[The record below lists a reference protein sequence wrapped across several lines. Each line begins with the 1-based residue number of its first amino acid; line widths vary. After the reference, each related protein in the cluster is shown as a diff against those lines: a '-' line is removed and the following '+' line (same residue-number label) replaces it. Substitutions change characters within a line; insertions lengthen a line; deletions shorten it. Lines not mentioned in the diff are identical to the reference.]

1 MSSSGTS
8 RDISGK
14 STLRT
19 GTNESSKKRKRR
31 LLISP
36 KSAKRYG
43 LQEKLRNCIL
53 ESNPDQMRHQ
63 LRDAQD
69 TNLELEQELDRKN
82 KQIENLKK
90 EQLKKRKEWQ
100 ESLTESKMKERLLL
114 DENKHLKDDKKR
126 IISQKLQKIHEL
138 TKIKLSLEEKDIQIE
153 HLDTRLKESTKLLGS
168 NLEAIK
174 CQIQSNSMS
183 PDVSKPSTSYQTRNS
198 ITLPNNDNM
207 FDDIIRNLQELLE
220 SQLQCSI
227 CNEVYITPVVVKC
240 GHTFCEECISTWTKT
255 QKNCPECRMQ
265 VTGLI
270 PCKAIDSYISS
281 FVESFVP
288 KDYQNARKVLIDSRS
303 KKKRQTDQEGGQR
316 GDESQSDT
324 IDLLYNSIPSI
335 DRISLVSDIPVITPE
350 LSDQSANS
358 FYGFGQFSMDSIDF
372 GAGEEPNFS
381 SDDTISGAGY
391 SSRLSD
397 HGDSMELALRDDGPA
412 HDSESEESQLSSSP
426 ALAHM
431 RTGRSTST
439 PSHSPARRVF
449 GSHTESRISRVLE
462 SSSSED
468 SLDWQF

>member
-36 KSAKRYG
+36 KSAKRNS
-43 LQEKLRNCIL
+43 LQQKLRNCIL
-53 ESNPDQMRHQ
+53 ESNPDQMKHQ

-126 IISQKLQKIHEL
+126 IISQKLKKINEL
-138 TKIKLSLEEKDIQIE
+138 GRIKLSLQEKDIQIE

-168 NLEAIK
+168 NLEQIFNLESKLLEAIK
-174 CQIQSNSMS
+174 CQIQSNSKS

-227 CNEVYITPVVVKC
+227 CNEVR
-240 GHTFCEECISTWTKT
+240 GHLKKQTKT
-255 QKNCPECRMQ
+255 RF
-265 VTGLI
+265 
-270 PCKAIDSYISS
+270 SYYS
-281 FVESFVP
+281 
-288 KDYQNARKVLIDSRS
+288 
-303 KKKRQTDQEGGQR
+303 
-316 GDESQSDT
+316 
-324 IDLLYNSIPSI
+324 LY
-335 DRISLVSDIPVITPE
+335 DV
-350 LSDQSANS
+350 
-358 FYGFGQFSMDSIDF
+358 
-372 GAGEEPNFS
+372 
-381 SDDTISGAGY
+381 
-391 SSRLSD
+391 
-397 HGDSMELALRDDGPA
+397 
-412 HDSESEESQLSSSP
+412 
-426 ALAHM
+426 
-431 RTGRSTST
+431 
-439 PSHSPARRVF
+439 
-449 GSHTESRISRVLE
+449 
-462 SSSSED
+462 
-468 SLDWQF
+468 

>member
-36 KSAKRYG
+36 KSAKRHS
-43 LQEKLRNCIL
+43 LQQKLRNCIL

-90 EQLKKRKEWQ
+90 EQIKKRKEWQ

-114 DENKHLKDDKKR
+114 DENKLLLDENKHLKDDKKM
-126 IISQKLQKIHEL
+126 IISQKLKKITEL
-138 TKIKLSLEEKDIQIE
+138 AKTKLSLQEKDIQIE

-174 CQIQSNSMS
+174 CQIQSNSKS

-227 CNEVYITPVVVKC
+227 CNEVRGYLK
-240 GHTFCEECISTWTKT
+240 KT
-255 QKNCPECRMQ
+255 
-265 VTGLI
+265 T
-270 PCKAIDSYISS
+270 
-281 FVESFVP
+281 
-288 KDYQNARKVLIDSRS
+288 
-303 KKKRQTDQEGGQR
+303 
-316 GDESQSDT
+316 
-324 IDLLYNSIPSI
+324 
-335 DRISLVSDIPVITPE
+335 
-350 LSDQSANS
+350 
-358 FYGFGQFSMDSIDF
+358 
-372 GAGEEPNFS
+372 
-381 SDDTISGAGY
+381 
-391 SSRLSD
+391 
-397 HGDSMELALRDDGPA
+397 
-412 HDSESEESQLSSSP
+412 
-426 ALAHM
+426 
-431 RTGRSTST
+431 
-439 PSHSPARRVF
+439 
-449 GSHTESRISRVLE
+449 
-462 SSSSED
+462 
-468 SLDWQF
+468 

>member
-36 KSAKRYG
+36 KSAKRNS
-43 LQEKLRNCIL
+43 LQQKLRNCIL

-82 KQIENLKK
+82 RQIENLKK
-90 EQLKKRKEWQ
+90 EHIKNRKEWQ
-100 ESLTESKMKERLLL
+100 ASFTESKMKERLLL

-126 IISQKLQKIHEL
+126 IISQKLKKITEL
-138 TKIKLSLEEKDIQIE
+138 AKTKLSLQEKDIQIE

-227 CNEVYITPVVVKC
+227 CNEVRRY
-240 GHTFCEECISTWTKT
+240 
-255 QKNCPECRMQ
+255 
-265 VTGLI
+265 L
-270 PCKAIDSYISS
+270 
-281 FVESFVP
+281 
-288 KDYQNARKVLIDSRS
+288 
-303 KKKRQTDQEGGQR
+303 KKQTM
-316 GDESQSDT
+316 T
-324 IDLLYNSIPSI
+324 
-335 DRISLVSDIPVITPE
+335 
-350 LSDQSANS
+350 
-358 FYGFGQFSMDSIDF
+358 
-372 GAGEEPNFS
+372 
-381 SDDTISGAGY
+381 
-391 SSRLSD
+391 RLSYC
-397 HGDSMELALRDDGPA
+397 
-412 HDSESEESQLSSSP
+412 
-426 ALAHM
+426 
-431 RTGRSTST
+431 
-439 PSHSPARRVF
+439 
-449 GSHTESRISRVLE
+449 
-462 SSSSED
+462 
-468 SLDWQF
+468 SLYDM